1 MTRFPS
7 GLSVK
12 AHTPP
17 SAIMMSS
24 PKATKPTE
32 AAQASAQSSSQS
44 AHPWTNTQQQAAAGQ
59 SSQPSA
65 QTTTASPV
73 PPRPSDAWT
82 IGEKQHGKDG
92 AIASEGGMT
101 QAQQSAAVLAKWGM
115 PPSPQLQQQ
124 LQQEQLQQAQLQSQ
138 QQQQQRQ
145 EQEVQQQQPDSSD
158 VGNDDLNLKAGD
170 TVGTASCEAD
180 MQAVGCDD
188 VGLTLEQPDGESRPP
203 MVAPEVVRGRVV
215 RATEKWHK
223 QLSQQDAQQQ
233 VVETTISSMHQH
245 AQWLFAYILWGFNN
259 NRHSTQN
266 IATPLAATQH
276 IS

>member
-12 AHTPP
+12 AHTPS
-17 SAIMMSS
+17 SAIMLSS
-24 PKATKPTE
+24 PKTPKPTE

-44 AHPWTNTQQQAAAGQ
+44 AHPSVSAPWTNTQQQVAAGQ
-59 SSQPSA
+59 SAQPSA
-65 QTTTASPV
+65 QATTASPV

-82 IGEKQHGKDG
+82 IGEKQQGTDG
-92 AIASEGGMT
+92 AVVSEGGMT

-124 LQQEQLQQAQLQSQ
+124 LQQEQLQR

-145 EQEVQQQQPDSSD
+145 EQVREVQQQQPDSSA
-158 VGNDDLNLKAGD
+158 VGNDDFNLKAADRG
-170 TVGTASCEAD
+170 GTASCEAD
-180 MQAVGCDD
+180 MQAVACDD

-203 MVAPEVVRGRVV
+203 VVAPEVVRGRVV
-215 RATEKWHK
+215 RATEKWHR

-233 VVETTISSMHQH
+233 VVGTMISSMHQH
-245 AQWLFAYILWGFNN
+245 AQWLFAYVWGVQQQQTLYAK
-259 NRHSTQN
+259 HCH
-266 IATPLAATQH
+266 PLAVTQH